1 MASANYAPPMGAHN
15 DRDPA
20 PAEFRRAL
28 DEFRSAPLRP
38 EISCEEMPAPSRVA
52 PYAAALTADV
62 TMGGNDVATG
72 RIVLLYDPAGNAAW
86 EGTFRCVVYVRS
98 ELEPETVTD
107 PMIGEVGWAWLTEAL
122 DAHQAEYAAPSGT
135 VTRVVSES
143 FGGMAE
149 EPGRAEIEIRASWSP
164 IGGVGRHVEAWGQLL
179 CSTAGLPPVPA
190 GVIVMPSRRGQR

>member
-1 MASANYAPPMGAHN
+1 MGAHN
-15 DRDPA
+15 QSDAA

-28 DEFRSAPLRP
+28 EEFRSAPLRP

-62 TMGGNDVATG
+62 TVGGNDIATG

-122 DAHQAEYAAPSGT
+122 DSYQAEYAAPSGT

-164 IGGVGRHVEAWGQLL
+164 IGNIGAHVEAWGQLL